1 MLVAQPLPL
10 GRLRNLVQLQLVPL
24 VPGLMD
30 LKNTYN
36 EVREYEVMQFDLLVD
51 DVEHLLEDLVDDDE
65 VLVLQLRVHHLRH
78 QQRQHLGRDQVH
90 GEAEA
95 SVR

>member
-78 QQRQHLGRDQVH
+78 QQRKHLGGDQVH